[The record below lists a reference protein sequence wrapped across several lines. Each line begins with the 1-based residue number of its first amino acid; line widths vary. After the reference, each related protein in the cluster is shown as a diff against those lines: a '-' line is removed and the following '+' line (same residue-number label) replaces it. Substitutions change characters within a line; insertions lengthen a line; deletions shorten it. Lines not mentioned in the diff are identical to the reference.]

1 MAARI
6 ITYELKNPSEQTD
19 YAAFHN
25 LIKAYDHVALSDS
38 SYAIAT
44 DEYPKDIFQKLFPLI
59 DAEDSLTVIA
69 LVRFYMAHHDK
80 AVLQWLD
87 VNV

>member
-6 ITYELKNPSEQTD
+6 ITYELKNPSDKTD
-19 YAAFHN
+19 YTAFHN
-25 LIKAYDHVALSDS
+25 VVKTYDHIALSDS

-44 DEYPKDIFQKLFPLI
+44 DEYPKDIFEKLFPLI
-59 DAEDSLTVIA
+59 DSEDSLTVIA

-87 VNV
+87 ANV

>member
-6 ITYELKNPSEQTD
+6 ITYELKNPSDKTD
-19 YAAFHN
+19 YEAFHT
-25 LIKAYDHVALSDS
+25 LVKSYDHVVLSDS

-44 DEYPKDIFQKLFPLI
+44 DEYPKDIFEKLFALI
-59 DAEDSLTVIA
+59 DTEDSLTVIA

-87 VNV
+87 ANV

>member
-6 ITYELKNPSEQTD
+6 ITYELKNPSDKTD

-25 LIKAYDHVALSDS
+25 VVKAYDHIALSDS

-44 DEYPKDIFQKLFPLI
+44 DEYPKDIFEKLFPLI
-59 DAEDSLTVIA
+59 DSEDSLTVIA

-87 VNV
+87 ANV

>member
-6 ITYELKNPSEQTD
+6 ITYELKNPSEKTD
-19 YAAFHN
+19 YETFHN
-25 LIKAYDHVALSDS
+25 VVKSYDHIVLSDT

-44 DEYPKDIFQKLFPLI
+44 DEYPKDIFEKLFPLI
-59 DAEDSLTVIA
+59 DSEDSLTVIA

-87 VNV
+87 ANV

>member
-6 ITYELKNPSEQTD
+6 ITYELKNPSDKTD
-19 YAAFHN
+19 YEAFHKV
-25 LIKAYDHVALSDS
+25 IRTYDHVVLSDS

-44 DEYPKDIFQKLFPLI
+44 DEYPKDIFEKLFPLI
-59 DAEDSLTVIA
+59 DSEDSLTVIA

-87 VNV
+87 ANV

>member
-6 ITYELKNPSEQTD
+6 VTFELNHPSDKTD
-19 YAAFHN
+19 YAAFHE
-25 LIKAYDHVALSDS
+25 AVTSYDHVALSDS

-59 DAEDSLTVIA
+59 DPEDSLTVIA

-80 AVLQWLD
+80 AVLDWLD
-87 VNV
+87 RHV

>member
-6 ITYELKNPSEQTD
+6 ITYELKNPSEKTD
-19 YAAFHN
+19 YDAFHRA
-25 LIKAYDHVALSDS
+25 IQAYDHVVLSES

-44 DEYPKDIFQKLFPLI
+44 DEYPKDIFQMLFPFV
-59 DAEDSLTVIA
+59 DEEDSLTVIA

-87 VNV
+87 ANV